1 MSTIDE
7 RSYYKNN
14 PYFTGHIYGNFTPF
28 YATIAVCTVI
38 GVLVLLLNI
47 ICTCCSKYKHY
58 WTDRHTGN
66 RWLVSIWS
74 ATPHKQPPL
83 DYTEL
88 EVVAKGRPVTTVSI
102 FCQFPLLTRLLNT
115 TQNHS
120 KCSTRILKLQC
131 QSINLPNLT
140 LTHNLRGSI
149 VRTPEERKDNSV
161 RNTLSCRRGKVTFSR
176 RTWASF

>member
-7 RSYYKNN
+7 REYYKNN
-14 PYFTGHIYGNFTPF
+14 PYFTGHIYGNFSPF

-38 GVLVLLLNI
+38 GVFVLLLNI

-88 EVVAKGRPVTTVSI
+88 EVVSKNRPI
-102 FCQFPLLTRLLNT
+102 T
-115 TQNHS
+115 TQVFNEDIEAQVPIHQPSHS
-120 KCSTRILKLQC
+120 YSQPQRFHRPESRGTQRQQREEYVELQKRE
-131 QSINLPNLT
+131 SDI
-140 LTHNLRGSI
+140 
-149 VRTPEERKDNSV
+149 
-161 RNTLSCRRGKVTFSR
+161 
-176 RTWASF
+176 